1 MQGDGGMVQIQLNQQ
16 DAEILEDVLES
27 YLSDL
32 SVEIA
37 NTDLQA
43 FREGLKTK
51 KDVLNKVLGELKES
65 ATH

>member
-1 MQGDGGMVQIQLNQQ
+1 MVQIQLNQQ